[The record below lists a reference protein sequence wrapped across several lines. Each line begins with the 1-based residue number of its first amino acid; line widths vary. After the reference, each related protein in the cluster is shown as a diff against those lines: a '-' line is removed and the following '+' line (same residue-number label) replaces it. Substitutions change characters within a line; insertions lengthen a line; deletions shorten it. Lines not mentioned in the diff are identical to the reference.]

1 MAQPSVQ
8 GSFVWQELMTGDTAA
23 AGSFYPKVLG
33 WRSQNSPHSSAYTMF
48 TTGSGPIAGMMR
60 LTDELRQKGVPPHW
74 LPYIG
79 ADDVDAT
86 VASAERF
93 GAKVQHAPSDIENN
107 VGRFA
112 VLTDPQGA
120 AFGIYRP
127 GQTGSGPPRGAPA
140 PGQYSWHELATS
152 DAEAAF
158 EFYSTLFG
166 WQAMQRMDM
175 GAAGTYLIFGRDGQ
189 QRGGMYKLTRAVGP
203 HWLSYI
209 EVASAD
215 AAATAAREAGAKV
228 INGPMDVPGGRI
240 VQLTDPAG
248 ALFAVHSSAKAAAQ
262 PSPEKKPAQAGT
274 AEAGA
279 RPAAPKPAKRAE
291 AETPRPSAAP
301 SGRGD
306 GSKVT
311 GAPAAAQTRPGGT
324 GGAPAGASARPPS
337 TSSTAAPAKKAPV
350 KKKAAVKKAAAKK
363 KAGRKGAKTPG
374 RAKAAGKKSAGRRA
388 ASKRGGRARSAGKK
402 KSSAAR
408 RPAKSARRAGGRK
421 AARKSSAKSPRRG
434 RRARR

>member
-33 WRSQNSPHSSAYTMF
+33 WRSQSSPHSSAYTMF
-48 TTGSGPIAGMMR
+48 AAASGPIAGMMR

-86 VASAERF
+86 VASAEHL

-112 VLTDPQGA
+112 VLTDLQGA
-120 AFGIYRP
+120 PFGIYRP
-127 GQTGSGPPRGAPA
+127 GQASSGPPRGTPA
-140 PGQYSWHELATS
+140 PGHYSWHELATS

-158 EFYSTLFG
+158 DFYSKLFG

-175 GAAGTYLIFGRDGQ
+175 GAAGTYLIFGRDGA
-189 QRGGMYKLTRAVGP
+189 QRGGIYKLSRAGSP

-209 EVASAD
+209 EVASVD
-215 AAATAAREAGAKV
+215 AAAAAAREAGAKV

-240 VQLTDPAG
+240 VQLSDPAG
-248 ALFAVHSSAKAAAQ
+248 AMFAVHSSAKPATQPSAERKPAEAATSPAAA
-262 PSPEKKPAQAGT
+262 K
-274 AEAGA
+274 
-279 RPAAPKPAKRAE
+279 PAAPKPPKRAE
-291 AETPRPSAAP
+291 VEPVRAGSPA

-311 GAPAAAQTRPGGT
+311 SAPSGAQSRAGRA
-324 GGAPAGASARPPS
+324 APAGASARPPS
-337 TSSTAAPAKKAPV
+337 AASPA
-350 KKKAAVKKAAAKK
+350 AARPAASKKAAAKK
-363 KAGRKGAKTPG
+363 APAKKAAARKAAKKAT
-374 RAKAAGKKSAGRRA
+374 RAKAAGKKKSAARA
-388 ASKRGGRARSAGKK
+388 AASRRGGRARAAGKK
-402 KSSAAR
+402 RSSAAR
-408 RPAKSARRAGGRK
+408 RPVKSARRAGGRK
-421 AARKSSAKSPRRG
+421 TARKSGARSARRG
-434 RRARR
+434 RR